1 MSDIP
6 PVSDIPAA
14 SAIAR
19 LHARYDGVIPRRL
32 RAAALAGGEAGR
44 ARLAAE
50 ARRRMFDAL
59 ARDSLAALAARRG
72 RIRRGDLA
80 SDRALRTLARDLRFY
95 RDRGA
100 ERRAD
105 LTVGG

>member
-1 MSDIP
+1 MNDTP

-14 SAIAR
+14 SAIVR
-19 LHARYDGVIPRRL
+19 LHARHDGTIPKRL
-32 RAAALAGGEAGR
+32 REAALAGGEAGR

-59 ARDSLAALAARRG
+59 ARDSLAALAARRRRLEGIKAEADEILG
-72 RIRRGDLA
+72 RLA
-80 SDRALRTLARDLRFY
+80 GDLRFY

>member
-1 MSDIP
+1 MP

-14 SAIAR
+14 SAIVR
-19 LHARYDGVIPRRL
+19 LHARHDGTIPKRL
-32 RAAALAGGEAGR
+32 REAALAGGEAGR
-44 ARLAAE
+44 ARLAAG

-80 SDRALRTLARDLRFY
+80 SDRVLRTLARDLRFY

-100 ERRAD
+100 ERRTDSDA
-105 LTVGG
+105 GGG